1 MGPGHWLS
9 TSGKITVRDAE
20 GRMRE
25 SRKHG
30 RRAWYSDFLKTM
42 ATEKDRRFKTGLL
55 LCWGA
60 LALVPLGLLAIGGGP
75 CAGPRN
81 AAGSSIL
88 LFGGVA
94 GLILAVYGIS
104 HVLRGIKAANSL
116 MRVWGAFSACCA
128 GFAGFAGAFY
138 LLMGI
143 YSLEAFIR

>member
-1 MGPGHWLS
+1 
-9 TSGKITVRDAE
+9 
-20 GRMRE
+20 
-25 SRKHG
+25 
-30 RRAWYSDFLKTM
+30 M
-42 ATEKDRRFKTGLL
+42 ATEQSRQFKIGLK

-60 LALVPLGLLAIGGGP
+60 LAPVPLGLLAIGGGP

-94 GLILAVYGIS
+94 SLVLAVYGIS
-104 HVLRGIKAANSL
+104 QVLRGIRVEGSL

-128 GFAGFAGAFY
+128 GFAGFAGGFY